1 MANQKNIE
9 KHQFKKGKYSEIQ
22 RKGTEANKHRAKTL
36 KEIRQWATENLSKY
50 DEKEKTTLYET
61 LFRKMEQ
68 LAKQGNIKAIEMLLN
83 YSGLK
88 PIDKVEQTSVN
99 ISMPEKADVKELK
112 RINKEL
118 FGEDY

>member
-9 KHQFKKGKYSEIQ
+9 KHKFKKGEYSEAQ
-22 RKGTEANKHRAKTL
+22 RKGSEMSHNRAKTL

-50 DEKEKTTLYET
+50 DKKEKTTLYET